1 MARCKFF
8 PVTYCDDPAV
18 FLDQTQHDS
27 LNSTQSWLHL
37 LKLYPCPLHP
47 YYWSHPT
54 LTSSL
59 FVRRV
64 SSKWQ
69 DVLISLG
76 WLDAI
81 NLCTV
86 LFCFLFFS
94 LVYSGLVSSRTLC
107 LPPDLAPRL
116 WIGLF
121 VCPRRSKSS
130 RPALC
135 PCAPSPWE
143 RGGFGCQQVGCLPWP
158 RIKARVEVGMHGV
171 EWEVMRLDVGRSR
184 WYSVSRYTA
193 ALSPPKQEATVHWSS
208 LREGIM
214 LSWPPPPC
222 HQPNVLLLMLTRC
235 ASVTT
240 YDVTPPPAKPSRI
253 PPPSLGLFAL
263 ARAAK
268 LVKQIRRL
276 VLKCDNI
283 SRLPKR
289 KKSIKTQF
297 TAQQSVFLTVA
308 RFGCEWQTRFC

>member
-81 NLCTV
+81 SLCTL
-86 LFCFLFFS
+86 LFFFLFFFS
-94 LVYSGLVSSRTLC
+94 LCIQAWCPAERSAC
-107 LPPDLAPRL
+107 LQ
-116 WIGLF
+116 I
-121 VCPRRSKSS
+121 S
-130 RPALC
+130 RPGSELASLSVPADPNHQGQRCALV
-135 PCAPSPWE
+135 
-143 RGGFGCQQVGCLPWP
+143 RRRHGNGGGFGCQQVGCLPWP

-253 PPPSLGLFAL
+253 PPPRLVCLLWRARLNSWNRYAGLF
-263 ARAAK
+263 
-268 LVKQIRRL
+268 
-276 VLKCDNI
+276 
-283 SRLPKR
+283 
-289 KKSIKTQF
+289 
-297 TAQQSVFLTVA
+297 
-308 RFGCEWQTRFC
+308 